1 MAVLIGETAALGSAL
16 IWAIAARIYG
26 QMGQR
31 ISPLLL
37 NFSKGAIA
45 LIIGGLVIGIAGLPL
60 PQIPTMAMVWLG
72 LSGMVGIGL
81 GDSCYL
87 AALKTIGPRRTLL
100 LESLAPPWAALLAWI
115 SFGEVIPGMAWLGI
129 FLTVVGVTWVI
140 IERTTDTAVTSK
152 HSYGGIICGL
162 LAGLGQASGSVMS
175 RFAFTIAELDPFWT
189 MMIRVLAGIITVS
202 LLLGRSPSS
211 DRRFPPFAWRWVL
224 VLVGTAC
231 ASTFLAII
239 GQQTALKYAP
249 AGIAQALLATSPLF
263 ILPIAAWSGEKLSFR
278 AIAGVWIAMAG
289 ITLLLFNR

>member
-1 MAVLIGETAALGSAL
+1 MAVLLGEIAALGSAL

-31 ISPLLL
+31 MSPLLL

-45 LIIGGLVIGIAGLPL
+45 LIIGGLAIIVTRLPL
-60 PQIPTMAMVWLG
+60 PQIPTTAAVWLG

-87 AALKTIGPRRTLL
+87 TALKTIGPRRTLV
-100 LESLAPPWAALLAWI
+100 LESLAPPLAALLAWL
-115 SFGEVIPGMAWLGI
+115 SFGEVISGMAWFGI
-129 FLTVVGVTWVI
+129 FLTVAGVTWVI
-140 IERTTDTAVTSK
+140 IERTVDTVVNGK
-152 HSYGGIICGL
+152 HHYRGIIWGL
-162 LAGLGQASGSVMS
+162 LAALAQASGSVMS
-175 RFAFTIAELDPFWT
+175 RFAFMIAELDPFWT
-189 MMIRVLAGIITVS
+189 MMIRVFAGMITVS
-202 LLLGRSPSS
+202 LLLGRSPPS

-224 VLVGTAC
+224 VLVGTAF

-278 AIAGVWIAMAG
+278 AIFGVGVAMAG

>member
-1 MAVLIGETAALGSAL
+1 
-16 IWAIAARIYG
+16 
-26 QMGQR
+26 MGQR

-45 LIIGGLVIGIAGLPL
+45 LIVGGMVIGIAGLPL
-60 PQIPTMAMVWLG
+60 PQVPTTAMGWLG
-72 LSGMVGIGL
+72 LSGVVGIGL

-100 LESLAPPWAALLAWI
+100 LESLAPPLAALLAWL

-129 FLTVVGVTWVI
+129 FLTVAGVTWVI
-140 IERTTDTAVTSK
+140 IERTTDTAVGGK
-152 HSYGGIICGL
+152 HPYRGIIWGL
-162 LAGLGQASGSVMS
+162 LAALGQASGSVMS
-175 RFAFTIAELDPFWT
+175 RFAFTTADLDPFWT
-189 MMIRVLAGIITVS
+189 MLIRVLAGVITVS
-202 LLLGRSPSS
+202 ILLGRSPPSE
-211 DRRFPPFAWRWVL
+211 RGFPPFAWRWVL
-224 VLVGTAC
+224 VLVGTAF

-278 AIAGVWIAMAG
+278 AVRVAAPSVSAGVGVAMVE

>member
-16 IWAIAARIYG
+16 IWAVAARIYG

-45 LIIGGLVIGIAGLPL
+45 LVIGAIVIIVAGLPL
-60 PQIPTMAMVWLG
+60 PQVPPVALVWLG
-72 LSGMVGIGL
+72 LSGVVGIGL

-87 AALKTIGPRRTLL
+87 AALTTIGPRRTLL
-100 LESLAPPWAALLAWI
+100 LESLAPPLAALLAWI
-115 SFGEVIPGMAWLGI
+115 SFGEVISVMAWLGI
-129 FLTVVGVTWVI
+129 FLTVAGVTWVI
-140 IERTTDTAVTSK
+140 VERTIDTAVAGK
-152 HSYGGIICGL
+152 HPYQGIVWGL
-162 LAGLGQASGSVMS
+162 LAALGQASGSVMS
-175 RFAFTIAELDPFWT
+175 RFAFTLADLDPFWT
-189 MMIRVLAGIITVS
+189 MLIRVFAGITTV
-202 LLLGRSPSS
+202 LILLGRLPSS
-211 DRRFPPFAWRWVL
+211 ERQFPPFAWRWVL
-224 VLVGTAC
+224 LLVGTAF

-278 AIAGVWIAMAG
+278 AIAGVGVAMAG
-289 ITLLLFNR
+289 VTLLLLNR